1 MIEVKS
7 LARTI
12 ARPVEAPRT
21 HNMNTAA
28 FEATPYGARGLEE
41 ECRAIA
47 EARDGERNIKLNS
60 SAFSVAQL
68 VAGGEIPE
76 GEAYREVLRAALA
89 CGMKER
95 EAKAT
100 IASAFKGGMKE
111 PRSAPPREQA
121 PRWNNVSPA
130 QNDYVPSD
138 SDAPDA
144 PPFETSGMGG
154 SPPGPREEPTAAE
167 PLRGL
172 EYLGKVALVG
182 RNGILELAATPIE
195 YVWVDIAVAGTIV
208 LIAGPPAEGKT
219 TLLFLILVARMNPGE
234 VVTLLGRA
242 IQPAPIGQW
251 VVIIEGEH
259 SEASTSRKLVKSL
272 KLLNLD
278 DAALDRVVIVARKAV
293 RLGSP
298 EWTDVV
304 RMVRAGLVSDIA
316 LDTVARVAPADAND
330 EREQVAVFDAV
341 AQAIEA
347 GPDSV
352 PKPIVWAVAHTRKN
366 NTEGGLADVSGSA
379 QRTGQADTVLLIK
392 GEKVDGRT
400 VSTKVTFAK
409 LREDPDDYPMPV
421 TFSITADGI
430 ELEDGRSDGKPDD
443 RPVEDRIIELLA
455 GGPKTK
461 NELGNK
467 VKSGRKV
474 LEDGISKLFANGS
487 ITWTEV
493 KRNGR
498 SWRALMTRCAASV
511 RASDGAS
518 TRTGIVGASDII
530 Y

>member
-1 MIEVKS
+1 MTEAKS

-12 ARPVEAPRT
+12 ARPVEAPRV

-47 EARDGERNIKLNS
+47 ESKEGERNNKLNS
-60 SAFSVAQL
+60 CAFSIAQL

-76 GEAYREVLRAALA
+76 GEAQREVLRAALA
-89 CGMKER
+89 AGMKHR
-95 EAKAT
+95 EAITT
-100 IASAFKGGMKE
+100 INSAFKGGMKE

-121 PRWNNVSPA
+121 PRWNKIGPV
-130 QNDYVPSD
+130 QDDYVPSD

-154 SPPGPREEPTAAE
+154 SPPPPLEEPTAAE

-182 RNGILELAATPIE
+182 RDGILNLAATPIE

-219 TLLFLILVARMNPGE
+219 TLLFLILVARMADE
-234 VVTLLGRA
+234 IVTLLGRA
-242 IQPAPIGQW
+242 LHPAPAGQW

-259 SEASTSRKLVKSL
+259 SEASTSRKLLKSL

-278 DAALDRVVIVARKAV
+278 DAALNRVVIVARKAV

-347 GPDSV
+347 GPDSA

-379 QRTGQADTVLLIK
+379 QRTGQADTVLLIR

-430 ELEDGRSDGKPDD
+430 ELEDGRSDGKPDE
-443 RPVEDRIIELLA
+443 RPLEPRILEALES
-455 GGPKTK
+455 GPKTK
-461 NELGNK
+461 NELQAAMKRSLKN
-467 VKSGRKV
+467 V
-474 LEDGISKLFANGS
+474 EEAISNLFASRS
-487 ITWTEV
+487 IQTTDV
-493 KRNGR
+493 VRRGR
-498 SWRALMTRCAASV
+498 SWKAFMTRGATPDRTPDGTNTRPDVIGS
-511 RASDGAS
+511 SD
-518 TRTGIVGASDII
+518 DIF
-530 Y
+530 